1 MENIYAKYK
10 AVLNSE
16 LEAIIEAEAAQLI
29 VSEAVKRRDWIDFN
43 ASIEVVNSLI
53 SRFAALEQERMA
65 LTPEGEAP
73 TEKHDSALNSGLS
86 FYAFAQCF
94 PVEERRELCDLYRR
108 MKFEAAKLR
117 FSAAALAN
125 YLGESRL
132 LVSGLLAAAFPEKR
146 GKIYG
151 KSGAERSADL
161 GGIVLNRRF

>member
-16 LEAIIEAEAAQLI
+16 LEAIIEAEGAHSL

-43 ASIEVVNSLI
+43 ASIEAVNSLS
-53 SRFAALEQERMA
+53 SRFEALEQERMA
-65 LTPEGEAP
+65 LTPTGEGYAG
-73 TEKHDSALNSGLS
+73 KHDSALNSGQS

-94 PVEERRELCDLYRR
+94 PDEERRGLCDLYRR

-117 FSAAALAN
+117 FSTEALAN

-132 LVSGLLAAAFPEKR
+132 LVAGLLTAAFPEKR

-151 KSGAERSADL
+151 RSGAERSADL